1 MFGPDSRRRKMVQRD
16 LQGRGITDPRV
27 LAAMGTVPREAF
39 VPSRC
44 ESVAYRDRALPISG
58 GQTIS
63 QPYMVAAMTEALD
76 LGPED
81 RILEIGTGSGYQT
94 AILAELAGGV
104 YTVERIQSLSAAARR
119 ILEDLGYDNVH
130 FRVGDGTLG
139 WPEEAPYDAVLVT
152 AAAPDVPDSLMEQ
165 LDESGGRIVIPVG
178 SRGLQRL
185 QRITRRGEELETDEF
200 MSCRFVPLLGEEG
213 WSD

>member
-1 MFGPDSRRRKMVQRD
+1 MFGPESKRRKMVRRD
-16 LQGRGITDPRV
+16 LEGRGITDPRV
-27 LAAMGTVPREAF
+27 LEAMGSVPREAF

-63 QPYMVAAMTEALD
+63 QPYIVAAMTEALE

-81 RILEIGTGSGYQT
+81 RVLEIGTGSGYQT
-94 AILAELAGGV
+94 AILAELAGEV
-104 YTVERIQSLSAAARR
+104 YTVERIQSLSDDARR
-119 ILEDLGYDNVH
+119 ILEDLGYDNIH

-139 WPEEAPYDAVLVT
+139 WPEESPYDAILVT
-152 AAAPDVPDSLMEQ
+152 AAAPSVPDSLTEQ
-165 LDESGGRIVIPVG
+165 LDDAGGHIVIPVG
-178 SRGLQRL
+178 SRGLQQL
-185 QRITRRGEELETDEF
+185 QRITRRGEDVETEEL